1 MYTKFS
7 SRLLWLSL
15 CCLTF
20 SLAAKAQTPAP
31 SPTDDVVRTDV
42 ELVQTDITV
51 FDRHGNFVGSL
62 QPKHFTLSVDGRKRP
77 ISLIS
82 GITSGSQAEAE
93 QLNALRATTKPKTSS
108 AAKTRAPLSRPGRL
122 IFFFVDDIHLSPD
135 GISRSRKALTQ
146 FIEKQMGQDDQVA
159 IVSTSGRI
167 GFLQQLT
174 DNRVVLQTAINRLG
188 NVRRPD
194 EYIGRNKI
202 TEQMAS
208 QIEDGGNS
216 SLFYY
221 LMDSV
226 KADFGM
232 GMGVRRRGQGNNSA
246 SQASRLLQNRLRRLS
261 AQATTDTSATLKA
274 LRGLLE
280 SSANLPGR
288 KLVFFVSDG
297 FIVDP
302 RGSNALE
309 ILKQLSQMAAQSGAV
324 IYSMD
329 ARGTHVESQVDASR
343 NDFVDMTSRQQ
354 GVALGET
361 LAPREPLSI
370 LAYETGGRAIFNS
383 NSIEDAIDQ
392 AVSETSE
399 YYVLA
404 WRPESENERL
414 GKARIDVSI
423 EGRPDLRV
431 RLRRTYV
438 ASPTTTR
445 TSKKEKLASP
455 KVDSPEA
462 QLLVALGSVYPTRSL
477 PTSIAVGYVK
487 NSPTEYTL
495 RASMQIERSALN
507 LAALD
512 RQKAEIDV
520 IGAAVDDQGQIYS
533 FKQLLTVTPPT
544 DAEAAEPNVVWT
556 QQLKVQPGLYQVRV
570 AVRER
575 QTGRSGSAMQWIAIP
590 PLDQQR
596 FSMSSLFVGERVS
609 ALGVETAKGPQ
620 PIRVDV
626 DHRFQRS
633 SVMRFQT
640 YVYNASRAN
649 GDPNVWIHA
658 VVLRGNERMF
668 SLAPNRIPPQV
679 VKDPTQLPY
688 WTEIPLDQLPV
699 GRYTLHVTATDRA
712 TNNSAFQTINFSVE

>member
-1 MYTKFS
+1 MYPKFS

-20 SLAAKAQTPAP
+20 SFGAAAQTPAP
-31 SPTDDVVRTDV
+31 PPAQDVVRTDV

-51 FDRHGNFVGSL
+51 FDRHGKFVGSL
-62 QPKHFTLSVDGRKRP
+62 PPEYFTLSVDGRKRP
-77 ISLIS
+77 VSLIS
-82 GITSGSQAEAE
+82 RITSGSQTEAE
-93 QLNALRATTKPKTSS
+93 QLNALQATAKTKTSPDGQPR
-108 AAKTRAPLSRPGRL
+108 TPLSRPGRL

-159 IVSTSGRI
+159 IVSSSGRI

-174 DNRVVLQTAINRLG
+174 DNRVVLHTAIDRLG
-188 NVRRPD
+188 NARRPD

-202 TEQMAS
+202 TEQMVS
-208 QIEDGGNS
+208 QMRDANNS

-221 LMDSV
+221 LMDAV
-226 KADFGM
+226 KVEFGM
-232 GMGVRRRGQGNNSA
+232 GLTRRRDSPNASA
-246 SQASRLLQNRLRRLS
+246 LQARTLLQSHLRSMS
-261 AQATTDTSATLKA
+261 AQWKMDTSATLQA

-309 ILKQLSQMAAQSGAV
+309 ILKQLSQTAARTGAV

-329 ARGTHVESQVDASR
+329 ARGTYIESPVDASR
-343 NDFVDMTSRQQ
+343 NEFVNMTSRHQ
-354 GVALGET
+354 GVAIGET
-361 LAPREPLSI
+361 LAPREPLSV

-404 WRPESENERL
+404 WRPETENERL

-431 RLRRTYV
+431 RLRQSYFTPRT
-438 ASPTTTR
+438 TGT
-445 TSKKEKLASP
+445 KKEEPASP

-477 PTSIAVGYVK
+477 PTSVSVGYVK
-487 NSPTEYTL
+487 DSSNEYTL
-495 RASMQIERSALN
+495 RASMQLERSALN

-512 RQKAEIDV
+512 RQKAEVDV
-520 IGAAVDDQGQIYS
+520 IGAAVDDRGLIYS
-533 FKQLLTVTPPT
+533 FKQVLTVT
-544 DAEAAEPNVVWT
+544 DAEAAEPNVVWN

-575 QTGRSGSAMQWIAIP
+575 QTGRSGSATQWIEIP

-596 FSMSSLFVGERVS
+596 FSMSSLFVGERVGAS
-609 ALGVETAKGPQ
+609 GVEATKGPQ

-640 YVYNASRAN
+640 YIYNASRA
-649 GDPNVWIHA
+649 GGEPNVWIQA
-658 VVLRGNERMF
+658 QVLRGNERVF

-679 VKDPTQLPY
+679 AKDPTQLPY

-699 GRYTLHVTATDRA
+699 GRYTLHVSATDRA
-712 TNNSAFQTINFSVE
+712 ANNSASQTINFSVE